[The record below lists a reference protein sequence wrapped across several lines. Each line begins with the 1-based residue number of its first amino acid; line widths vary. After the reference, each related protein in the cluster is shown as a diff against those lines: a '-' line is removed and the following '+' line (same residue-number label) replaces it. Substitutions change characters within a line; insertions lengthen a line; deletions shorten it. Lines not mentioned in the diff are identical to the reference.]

1 MPAPTLVWLR
11 NDLRL
16 HDHEA
21 LDAALR
27 FGAPVVLVYCVDP
40 RAFANEPSLGLPRAG
55 AFRAQF
61 LLEAL
66 ADLRASC
73 RAIGGDLVVRVG
85 APEHEVPALARALG
99 AARLVFQAEVAS
111 EERAMEREVCDGV
124 GPLGVRCTAVPG
136 HTLVHVDDLPFNL
149 SELPPVFTQF
159 RRRVEREV
167 TMRTPLA
174 APMSLPV
181 VPCDPGAIPTL
192 EQLGL
197 TAPPDD
203 PRTRFRFVGGESAG
217 RARVQAWIWERD
229 RLRTYKSTRN
239 GLLDPDDASRFSAW
253 LALGCVSARHVHAE
267 VRRYEAARVRNDD
280 TEWLVVELLW
290 RDYFRFVAA
299 TVGNRLFASGGLQAL
314 PFPWRRLSDRGVRAD
329 FDRWANGTTGYPLVD
344 AAMRELSATGFMSNR
359 ARQNAAS
366 FLARVLGIDWRVGA
380 AWFESWLVD
389 YDVGSNWGNW
399 AYVSGVGNDAR
410 GFRFFNV
417 HKQATDYDPQAT
429 FIRHWIPELAE
440 LSPEDAHR
448 PERIARTIG
457 YAEPMVAMHEAARV
471 QETSYR
477 RAIAAA
483 DRRDQGASKR
493 GETPRFANRKA

>member
-21 LDAALR
+21 LNTALQC
-27 FGAPVVLVYCVDP
+27 GEPVVLVYCLDP
-40 RAFANEPSLGLPRAG
+40 RGFAHDPELGVPRAG

-66 ADLRASC
+66 TDLRASC
-73 RAIGGDLVVRVG
+73 RAVGGDLLVRVG
-85 APEHEVPALARALG
+85 EPERILPALALELG
-99 AARLVFQAEVAS
+99 IARLVFHAEVAS
-111 EERAMEREVCDGV
+111 EERAVERAVCDGV
-124 GPLGVRCTAVPG
+124 GPLGVRCTAVSG
-136 HTLVHVDDLPFNL
+136 HTMVHADDLPFAVR
-149 SELPPVFTQF
+149 EVPPVFTQF

-167 TMRTPLA
+167 PIRAPLA
-174 APMSLPV
+174 APTSLPWV
-181 VPCDPGAIPTL
+181 ECDAGELPTI

-197 TAPPDD
+197 TPPPSD

-217 RARVQAWIWERD
+217 LARVQEWIWEKD
-229 RLRTYKSTRN
+229 RLRAYKATRN

-253 LALGCVSARHVHAE
+253 LALGCVSARHIHAE
-267 VRRYEAARVRNDD
+267 VRRYEAMRVRNAD
-280 TEWLVVELLW
+280 TEWLIVELLW

-299 TVGNRLFASGGLQAL
+299 ASGNRLFAAGGLQVL
-314 PFPWRRLSDRGVRAD
+314 PFPWRRLSERGVRAD
-329 FDRWANGTTGYPLVD
+329 FERWTDGTTGYPLVD

-366 FLARVLGIDWRVGA
+366 FLTRVLGIDWRAGA

-389 YDVGSNWGNW
+389 YDVSSNWGNW

-417 HKQATDYDPQAT
+417 HKQATDYDPQAA
-429 FIRHWIPELAE
+429 FIRHWLPELAALPPE
-440 LSPEDAHR
+440 LALR
-448 PERIARTIG
+448 PERIAHTIG
-457 YAEPMVAMHEAARV
+457 YAEPLVAMHEAASV
-471 QETSYR
+471 QDANYR
-477 RAIAAA
+477 RAVAQA
-483 DRRDQGASKR
+483 DRRDQPASNR
-493 GETPRFANRKA
+493 GVTPRFSNKKA

>member
-21 LDAALR
+21 LATALG
-27 FGAPVVLVYCVDP
+27 FGAPIVLVYCVDP
-40 RAFANEPSLGLPRAG
+40 RGFAPDASLGVPKAG

-66 ADLRASC
+66 TDLRARC
-73 RAIGGDLVVRVG
+73 RAVGGDLVVRVG
-85 APEHEVPALARALG
+85 EPEQVVPTLARALDAG
-99 AARLVFQAEVAS
+99 RLVFHAEIAS
-111 EERAMEREVCDGV
+111 EERAVERAVCAGV
-124 GPLGVRCTAVPG
+124 GLLGVRCSAVSG
-136 HTLVHVDDLPFNL
+136 HTMVHAADVPFEADDV
-149 SELPPVFTQF
+149 PPVFTQF

-167 TMRTPLA
+167 TVRLPLD
-174 APMSLPV
+174 APTSWPTV
-181 VPCDPGAIPTL
+181 SCDPGTIPTL
-192 EQLGL
+192 EALGL
-197 TAPPDD
+197 TAPPPD

-217 RARVQAWIWERD
+217 LARVQEWIWERD
-229 RLRTYKSTRN
+229 RLRSYKATRN

-253 LALGCVSARHVHAE
+253 LALGCVSPRQVHAE
-267 VRRYEAARVRNDD
+267 VRRYEAERVRNAD

-299 TVGNRLFASGGLQAL
+299 ASGNRLFASGGLQVL
-314 PFPWRRLSDRGVRAD
+314 PFPWRRLTDRGVRAD
-329 FDRWANGTTGYPLVD
+329 FDRWATGTTGYPLVD
-344 AAMRELSATGFMSNR
+344 AAMRELSVTGFMSNR

-366 FLARVLGIDWRVGA
+366 FLTRVLGIDWRAGA

-389 YDVGSNWGNW
+389 YDVSSNWGNW

-417 HKQATDYDPQAT
+417 HKQATDYDPQAAY
-429 FIRHWIPELAE
+429 IRHWIPELAA
-440 LSPEDAHR
+440 LPPSLALR
-448 PERIARTIG
+448 PESIAHTIG

-471 QETSYR
+471 QEMHYG
-477 RAIAAA
+477 RAVAAA
-483 DRRDQGASKR
+483 EQRAQSSPSR
-493 GETPRFANRKA
+493 GVTPRLANRKV